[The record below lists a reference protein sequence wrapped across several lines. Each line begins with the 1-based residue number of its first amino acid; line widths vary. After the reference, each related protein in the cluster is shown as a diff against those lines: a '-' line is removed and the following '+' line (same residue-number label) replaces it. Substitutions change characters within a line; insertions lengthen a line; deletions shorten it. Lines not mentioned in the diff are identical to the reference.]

1 MSHNVTPIDFHAGD
15 ARPLDFT
22 IYDEDPDNPGQPDL
36 AKPVDLSGA
45 SAIRWGI
52 GKNANAV
59 TPLLSKTL
67 GGGITV
73 VTGPEAVDN
82 VARVALAKDDTK
94 DMTPGRLYY
103 ELEVTDAGDDWT
115 GPHGRFQ
122 LHASLLR

>member
-36 AKPVDLSGA
+36 TKPVDLSGA
-45 SAIRWGI
+45 SAIRFAI
-52 GKNANAV
+52 ANNASG
-59 TPLLSKTL
+59 TPHFTKSL
-67 GGGITV
+67 GVGITV

-82 VARVALAKDDTK
+82 VARVAMAKADTK
-94 DMTPGRLYY
+94 DLTPGRIYY
-103 ELEVTDAGDDWT
+103 ETEFDVAGDDWT